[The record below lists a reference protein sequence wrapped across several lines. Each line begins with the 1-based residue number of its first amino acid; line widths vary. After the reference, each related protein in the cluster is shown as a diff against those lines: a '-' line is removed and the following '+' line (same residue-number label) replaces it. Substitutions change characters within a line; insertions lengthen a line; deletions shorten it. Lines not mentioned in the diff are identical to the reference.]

1 LPAPKR
7 GQHQV
12 LFGDGQG
19 VEACLRFRVREK
31 APVRRAGSGFVW
43 QSRRRWNRAMENLYA
58 AWVEKLFDYPLD
70 DRTWGNLQSLLG
82 DREHN
87 LLFNHLGQD
96 EDTHLAL
103 RPDCA
108 DLPYFLRGYF
118 AWKLRL
124 PFAFRK
130 CNRGSKGKAPYC
142 DRALSSNLEE
152 RSTPAEVAAFAAF
165 ARRTIADTVHSG
177 SGRTA
182 PDDERS
188 DYYPVALRRDA
199 LLPGTMFAD
208 PYGHLFVVV
217 KWVPQG
223 ATKYG
228 ILIGADA
235 QPDGTIGRRR
245 FWRGSF
251 LFTPDTTEAGAGF
264 KRFRPVVYRGG
275 RVRALSNKSIIKRG
289 MEPQSRQ
296 QYELGKDGFYERV
309 ESLINPRPLD
319 PRNMQNVLVTA
330 LYEQVKRRVVSVQN
344 GEDYKLKHSRSIR
357 MPRGHAIFET
367 QGAWENYSTPSRD
380 MRLLIAMDTVLGF
393 RASVKRSP
401 ARFGIAPAKLKA
413 TLADLARLLK
423 EQSEQRSVTYRRSD
437 GSAIRLTLA
446 EVMRRAERF
455 EMAYNPND
463 CVEIRWAA
471 AADSAE
477 ASTCKQRAPGRQRKR
492 MRSYRNWFAERRRP
506 AR

>member
-1 LPAPKR
+1 
-7 GQHQV
+7 
-12 LFGDGQG
+12 
-19 VEACLRFRVREK
+19 
-31 APVRRAGSGFVW
+31 
-43 QSRRRWNRAMENLYA
+43 MENLFA
-58 AWVEKLFDYPLD
+58 TWIEKLFDYPLD
-70 DRTWGNLQSLLG
+70 DRTWSNLQSLLG

-96 EDTHLAL
+96 EDTRLAL
-103 RPDCA
+103 QPDCA

-118 AWKLRL
+118 AWKMRL

-130 CNRGSKGKAPYC
+130 CNRGAKGKAPYC
-142 DRALSSNLEE
+142 DRALSSNLDE
-152 RSTPAEVAAFAAF
+152 RDKPGEVAAFAAF

-177 SGRTA
+177 SGRTL

-188 DYYPVALRRDA
+188 DYYPVALKRGA

-208 PYGHLFVVV
+208 PYGHLFVVA

-223 ATKYG
+223 VGDYG

-251 LFTPDTTEAGAGF
+251 LFTPDTSEAGAGF

-275 RVRALSNKSIIKRG
+275 RIRALSNKSIRKRG
-289 MEPQSRQ
+289 MEPPSRE
-296 QYELGKDGFYERV
+296 QYQLGKDGFYERV

-319 PRNMQNVLVTA
+319 PRNMQKVLVTA

-344 GEDYKLKHSRSIR
+344 GEDYKQQHRKRIR

-393 RASVKRSP
+393 RTSVKRNP
-401 ARFGIAPAKLKA
+401 ARFGVSADKLKS
-413 TLADLARLLK
+413 TLEDLNRLLK
-423 EQSEQRSVTYRRSD
+423 KESEQRRVVYKRSD
-437 GSAIRLTLA
+437 GSPVTLSLA
-446 EVMRRAERF
+446 EVIQRAEDF

-463 CVEIRWAA
+463 CVEVRWAA
-471 AADSAE
+471 PANSDE
-477 ASTCKQRAPGRQRKR
+477 MSTCRKRAPARQQKR
-492 MRSYRNWFAERRRP
+492 MRAYRKWFAERRRP